1 MKHLLISI
9 IILSMAFQ
17 LRAERTLINFNDDW
31 TFRFSHNVT
40 QKVGVRVN
48 LPHTWNAQDALSGKP
63 DYKRGIGNYEKS
75 IFVPN
80 EWKAKR
86 IFIRFEGAN
95 TITNLLLNGK
105 HVGEH
110 RGGYTAFVF
119 ELTNILKYGEN
130 NTLWVRVNNA
140 EQLEVMPLVGD
151 FNFYG
156 GIYRDVY
163 LMLTDDVCISPL
175 DYASPGVYL
184 KQEKVSATEALVQA
198 RILLSNQSVSK
209 KNVVL
214 QLKVKEENKTIIQEN
229 KVLVLNPENK
239 NIDVTI
245 PLKFKNPTLWNG
257 ETNPFM
263 YQVEV
268 SLVVD
273 NVETDKVIQPLGLRT
288 YSVDANKGF
297 VLNGKPY
304 QLKGVCR
311 HQDRAE
317 IGNALTKSQHD
328 EDMGLMLE
336 MGVNAIRLPH
346 YPHAPYFYDLLDQH
360 GFVVWTEI
368 PFVGPG
374 GYTDQG
380 FINQESFK
388 ANGREQL
395 KELIRQNYNHP
406 SICFWGLFNELKE
419 VGDSPFDYITELNN
433 LAHTEDPT
441 RITTSAS
448 NIEGDINKITGLIA
462 WNRYDGWYEGM
473 PDCLGTWLDKTHK
486 ENPGFKIGISEYGA
500 GASIYQQQD
509 SLKKSSPTSP
519 WHPENWQ
526 TYYHIEN
533 WKVISQRPYL
543 WGTFI
548 WNMFDFAAAH
558 RNEGDR
564 PGINDKG
571 LVTFDR
577 KNKKDAFYF
586 YKANWNTKQ
595 PTLHICDAR
604 NLRRTE
610 SVVNVL
616 VFSNSGNTELIV
628 NGVSKGVKSPDM
640 FSTITWQGINLSTG
654 KNRIVVKATVNGRE
668 ITDSCEWNVGDSQVK
683 LLNNKY
689 FTISSTN

>member
-9 IILSMAFQ
+9 IILSISLQ
-17 LRAERTLINFNDDW
+17 IRAERTLINFNDDW
-31 TFRFSHNVT
+31 TFRFSHNVA

-48 LPHTWNAQDALSGKP
+48 LPRTWNAQDALSGKI

-80 EWKAKR
+80 EWKGKR

-95 TITNLLLNGK
+95 TVTNVLVNGK

-119 ELTNILKYGEN
+119 ELTNCLNYGEN
-130 NTLWVRVNNA
+130 NNLWVRVNNA
-140 EQLEVMPLVGD
+140 EQLDVMPLIGD

-156 GIYRDVY
+156 GIYRDVN
-163 LMLTDDVCISPL
+163 LMLTDEVCISPL

-184 KQEKVSATEALVQA
+184 KQEKVSATEALVQT
-198 RILLSNQSVSK
+198 RILLSNRSATS
-209 KNVVL
+209 KNVTL
-214 QLKVKEENKTIIQEN
+214 QLKVKEGDKTIIQEN
-229 KVLVLNPENK
+229 KIIALSAENK
-239 NIDVTI
+239 IIDTTI
-245 PLKFKNPTLWNG
+245 PLNFRNPRLWNG
-257 ETNPFM
+257 EIDPFM
-263 YQVEV
+263 YKVEV
-268 SLVVD
+268 SLVID
-273 NVETDKVIQPLGLRT
+273 NTEIDKVVQPLGLRY

-317 IGNALTKSQHD
+317 IGSALTKSQHD
-328 EDMGLMLE
+328 EDMALMLE
-336 MGVNAIRLPH
+336 MGTNAIRLPH
-346 YPHAPYFYDLLDQH
+346 YPHAPYFYDLLDQN
-360 GFVVWTEI
+360 GFVTWTEI

-380 FINQESFK
+380 FVDQETFK

-395 KELIRQNYNHP
+395 KEMIRQNYNHP
-406 SICFWGLFNELKE
+406 SVCFWGLFNELRE
-419 VGDSPFDYITELNN
+419 AGDNPYDYITELNK

-448 NIEGDINKITGLIA
+448 NIEGNINKITDLIA

-473 PDCLGTWLDKTHK
+473 PNSLGAWLDKTHK

-533 WKVISQRPYL
+533 WKVLAIRPYV

-548 WNMFDFAAAH
+548 WNMFDFGAAH

-586 YKANWNTKQ
+586 YKATWNKKL
-595 PTLHICDAR
+595 PTLHICDER
-604 NLRRTE
+604 NIRRTN
-610 SVVNVL
+610 SSANVM
-616 VFSNSGNTELIV
+616 VFSNTGAVELFV
-628 NGVSKGVKSPDM
+628 NGMSMGKKSPDN
-640 FSTITWQGINLSTG
+640 FSTVTWPSIKLLTG
-654 KNRIVVKATVNGRE
+654 KNNIVVKAANKGVE
-668 ITDSCEWNVGDSQVK
+668 ITDSCEWNVADNQLK
-683 LLNNKY
+683 LV
-689 FTISSTN
+689 SSK

>member
-9 IILSMAFQ
+9 IILSISLQ

-31 TFRFSHNVT
+31 TFRFSHNVA

-48 LPHTWNAQDALSGKP
+48 LPHTWNAQDALSGKI

-80 EWKAKR
+80 EWKGKR
-86 IFIRFEGAN
+86 IFIRFDGAN
-95 TITNLLLNGK
+95 TVTNVLVNGK

-119 ELTNILKYGEN
+119 ELTNCLNYGEN
-130 NTLWVRVNNA
+130 NNLWVRVNNA
-140 EQLEVMPLVGD
+140 EQLDIMPLIGD

-156 GIYRDVY
+156 GIYRDVN
-163 LMLTDDVCISPL
+163 LMLTDEVCISPL
-175 DYASPGVYL
+175 DYASPGIYL

-198 RILLSNQSVSK
+198 RILVSNHSVSK
-209 KNVVL
+209 KNVTL
-214 QLKVKEENKTIIQEN
+214 QLKVKEGDKTIIQEN
-229 KVLVLNPENK
+229 KILVLSPENK
-239 NIDVTI
+239 NIDTTI
-245 PLKFKNPTLWNG
+245 PLNFKNPRLWNG
-257 ETNPFM
+257 ETDPFI
-263 YQVEV
+263 YKVEV
-268 SLVVD
+268 ALLID
-273 NVETDKVIQPLGLRT
+273 NNEIDKVVQPLGLRY

-317 IGNALTKSQHD
+317 IGSALTKSQHD
-328 EDMGLMLE
+328 EDMALMLE
-336 MGVNAIRLPH
+336 MGTNAIRLPH
-346 YPHAPYFYDLLDQH
+346 YPHAPYFYDLLDQN

-380 FINQESFK
+380 FVNQESFK

-395 KELIRQNYNHP
+395 MEMIRQNYNHP

-419 VGDSPFDYITELNN
+419 VGDNPFDYITELNK
-433 LAHTEDPT
+433 LAHNEDPT

-448 NIEGDINKITGLIA
+448 NIDGNINKITDLIA

-473 PDCLGTWLDKTHK
+473 PNSLGTWLDKTHK

-533 WKVISQRPYL
+533 WKVLANRPYV

-548 WNMFDFAAAH
+548 WNMFDFGAAH

-586 YKANWNTKQ
+586 YKANWNKKL
-595 PTLHICDAR
+595 PTLHICDER
-604 NLRRTE
+604 NIRRTN
-610 SVVNVL
+610 SSANVM
-616 VFSNSGNTELIV
+616 VFSNTGAVELFV
-628 NGVSKGVKSPDM
+628 NGISMGKKSPDN
-640 FSTITWQGINLSTG
+640 FSTVTWPEIKLHAG
-654 KNRIVVKATVNGRE
+654 KNNIVVKAANNGTE
-668 ITDSCEWNVGDSQVK
+668 IIDACEWNVADNQLK
-683 LLNNKY
+683 LV
-689 FTISSTN
+689 SSK